1 MIWSALPSTRGAAYL
16 LGTVLASSGC
26 VRAEISDTE
35 AGVGGALTGGSG
47 AVTAG
52 SGASMNRGGGASGGA
67 SAGATSTTGGS
78 SQGGAAMGGSSG
90 GAAAGASGA
99 SGGSGGGVS
108 DSVPPKLCAITLSC
122 DGPIV
127 DDPKIACR
135 LSIVDG
141 DGGSVYSDSA
151 AVELRGRSS
160 IKYPK
165 PNYSLELQTASGSEN
180 PVNLL
185 GMGKESDWVLDGSW
199 VDRSFMR
206 NMLTFSLFRDMG
218 WYAARGRFCTLVLD
232 GKERGIY
239 ELREKIKRD
248 DDRVALSD
256 DDGTGKSLLL
266 KQDDDGSLRLSIG
279 AGARWQ
285 LIYPKEKNANAAQLA
300 AAQSFLDQLDAA
312 LNGASPNDATSGLP
326 ALLDIPQAVDFV
338 LLEEFSKNVDAY
350 NLSLFLARD
359 AGKKARFIP
368 WDFDLSY
375 GQPTIRGVAANEQP
389 SGWVNTRTRL
399 ITALTKVDALRTALG
414 PRWRALRAGPLTNA
428 AVLGKLDRYQMTLDP
443 AAIARNFSAWPL
455 AEVDFSRIYGPYSLY
470 PVSSYSDEVMQLRAW
485 IEARLAFMDAHI
497 YTYPN

>member
-1 MIWSALPSTRGAAYL
+1 MRGAAYL

-26 VRAEISDTE
+26 VRAEISDAE
-35 AGVGGALTGGSG
+35 GGIGGAMSGSSGVMSGGSD

-52 SGASMNRGGGASGGA
+52 NGGNMSRGGASSGGG
-67 SAGATSTTGGS
+67 SAGGTSTTGGS

-90 GAAAGASGA
+90 AAAAGGT
-99 SGGSGGGVS
+99 GGMS
-108 DSVPPKLCAITLSC
+108 DSVPPKLCAITLNC

-151 AVELRGRSS
+151 GVELRGRSS

-232 GKERGIY
+232 GKEQGIY

-285 LIYPKEKNANAAQLA
+285 LIYPKEKSANDAQLA

-312 LNGASPNDATSGLP
+312 LNGASANDATSGLP

-338 LLEEFSKNVDAY
+338 LIEEFSKNVDAY

-359 AGKKARFIP
+359 AGQKARFIP

-375 GQPTIRGVAANEQP
+375 GQPAIRGVAANEQP

-399 ITALTKVDALRTALG
+399 ITALTKVDALRTALA

-428 AVLGKLDRYQMTLDP
+428 AVLGKLERYQMTLDP
-443 AAIARNFSAWPL
+443 AAIARNFSVWPL

-497 YTYPN
+497 DTYPN